1 MRRRGGYTLIELVL
15 VMLLLTFVAVSVF
28 LLTGVGSSAYARLS
42 DGRSRASDLRIALSY
57 MDVRIKRIDGIGRV
71 DTVSAPFG
79 GGQALRLSQRLEDTD
94 YETYLYVDSGY
105 LKELYIRKGEA
116 LTPDMASDLARAD
129 SLQVHFETDRL
140 LAVTL
145 VLQESG
151 AADQASQQTRQVN
164 QARQATQWI
173 RLRAAAPEGGP

>member
-57 MDVRIKRIDGIGRV
+57 MDVRVKKIDGIGRV
-71 DTVSAPFG
+71 DTVPAPFG
-79 GGQALRLSQRLEDTD
+79 GGQALRLTQRLEDTD
-94 YETYLYVDSGY
+94 YETYLYVDQGV

-129 SLQVHFETDRL
+129 ALQVHFETDRL

-145 VLQESG
+145 MLHG
-151 AADQASQQTRQVN
+151 PGTDDPARQQTQ
-164 QARQATQWI
+164 QAQQATQWI
-173 RLRAAAPEGGP
+173 RIRSAASEDRP